1 MLQGSV
7 DLAAVD
13 ADHFALHLVA
23 RAAADDG
30 GGARFL
36 ERLACGSAA
45 FQGWRGAVIAE
56 LACRPR
62 DRDEEPRWPVE
73 IHRGQQPGVRP
84 EHLAG
89 RVIVALT
96 PPIEACVVPPR

>member
-36 ERLACGSAA
+36 ERLACDQQL
-45 FQGWRGAVIAE
+45 FRGGGE
-56 LACRPR
+56 R
-62 DRDEEPRWPVE
+62 
-73 IHRGQQPGVRP
+73 
-84 EHLAG
+84 
-89 RVIVALT
+89 
-96 PPIEACVVPPR
+96 